1 MAAARET
8 TAKLIKPL
16 GGAIVRRYAAGSTI
30 SPGELVAMAS
40 DGAIDPAS
48 AASVALASVL
58 GVALGKADHAAG
70 DPVDVVVHGPVLCLT
85 GATIGA
91 LIYATDTAGEPGESA
106 GTKTSVAGIAETATI
121 LFVRPFQT
129 SFS

>member
-16 GGAIVRRYAAGSTI
+16 QGAIVRRYTAGATV
-30 SPGELVAMAS
+30 SPGELVSMAG
-40 DGAIDPAS
+40 DGKVDPANAS
-48 AASVALASVL
+48 SVTLAAVL
-58 GVALGKADHAAG
+58 GVALGNADLADG
-70 DPVDVVVHGPVLCLT
+70 DPVDVVVYGPVLCLT
-85 GATIGA
+85 GATVGA

-106 GTKTSVAGIAETATI
+106 GTKTSIAGIAESATV